1 MRTSAWRD
9 RRVLAWLAP
18 LAVAGAVAGGTVVA
32 TAGPSTAAAG
42 PPQISAH
49 DLVARVVAGAAHP
62 VALSGTLHESAALGL
77 PSLPGDASA
86 ASLSWQQ
93 LLTGSHDARVWVDGA
108 ERQRIG
114 VLGQL
119 SEAEVVYNGTDLW
132 TYASATNTASHTVLS
147 AGRPSGDTGGSNPAE
162 QVTPQGVAA
171 QALKAVRPSTAV
183 SVEAAR
189 PVAGRPVYALVLR
202 PKDARTTVD
211 RVVVSVDSTTYTPLL
226 VQVFGAASG
235 PAFSV
240 GFSKV
245 DFARP
250 PASVFTFAVPAGAR
264 VTKTPLQAP
273 VGGPREAAGSSST
286 RVLGSGWTAVLELRG
301 MAANL
306 PAEVA
311 QLSTPIAGSADRL
324 VPTALVNA
332 VLRPDGT
339 VFVGAVRPAAL
350 ERIAATTR

>member
-1 MRTSAWRD
+1 MRTFAWRD

-32 TAGPSTAAAG
+32 TAGPSTADAAL
-42 PPQISAH
+42 PPISAQA
-49 DLVARVVAGAAHP
+49 LVARVLAGAARP
-62 VALSGTLHESAALGL
+62 VALTGTLHESAALGL

-93 LLTGSHDARVWVDGA
+93 LITGSHDARVWIDGA
-108 ERQRIG
+108 QRQRIG

-119 SEAEVVYNGTDLW
+119 SEAEVVHNGTDLW
-132 TYASATNTASHTVLS
+132 TYTSATNAASHTVLS
-147 AGRPSGDTGGSNPAE
+147 ARHRSDRTDRSDPAE
-162 QVTPQGVAA
+162 HFTPQGVAA
-171 QALKAVRPSTAV
+171 QAVKAVTPSTAV
-183 SVEAAR
+183 TVEAAP
-189 PVAGRPVYALVLR
+189 PVAGHKVYGLVLR
-202 PKDARTTVD
+202 PKDARSTVD
-211 RVVVSVDSTTYTPLL
+211 RVVVSVEARTYTPLG
-226 VQVFGAASG
+226 VQIFGAGTA

-240 GFSKV
+240 QFSKV
-245 DFARP
+245 SFARP
-250 PASVFTFAVPAGAR
+250 AASVFAFAVPAGAR
-264 VTKTPLQAP
+264 VSKTPLQAP
-273 VGGPREAAGSSST
+273 VGGPPEAAGSSST
-286 RVLGSGWTAVLELRG
+286 RVLGSGWTSVLELKG
-301 MAANL
+301 AGANL
-306 PAEVA
+306 PAQVA